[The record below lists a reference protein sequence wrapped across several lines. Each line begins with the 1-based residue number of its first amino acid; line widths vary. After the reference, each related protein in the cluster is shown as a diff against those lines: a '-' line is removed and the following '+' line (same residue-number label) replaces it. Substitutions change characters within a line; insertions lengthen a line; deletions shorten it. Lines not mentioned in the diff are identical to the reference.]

1 MSVKFDMA
9 DIAPVEVPK
18 PKEIYFVPLVPI
30 RKVTEYFGG
39 PQNGEIIIDT
49 GEISPLGGRYGK
61 KQILWENMQ
70 NEDS

>member
-18 PKEIYFVPLVPI
+18 PKEIYFVPLIPI

-61 KQILWENMQ
+61 KQILWEKLQ